1 MKFNR
6 DNKKYRKIIF
16 STATLILLAI
26 LLLFLFKAL
35 WSAYNKEKLSSENLE
50 KQRKELVRLNDR
62 KKNLEQSVEYLKTDK
77 GIEAEIRS
85 KFRVAREGE
94 SLVVILDDDATSTD
108 NLNIENNVKPAGVGF
123 LHRFFFWLGF

>member
-16 STATLILLAI
+16 STATLIFLSII
-26 LLLFLFKAL
+26 LLILLKAL

-94 SLVVILDDDATSTD
+94 SLAVILDDDATSTD
-108 NLNIENNVKPAGVGF
+108 NIDIKNYEKPAGIGF